1 MKNLFKFAAMMA
13 AAVLSISSFVSCD
26 DEDEKFESKT
36 FTVEL
41 LLSWVLDMSGYGLI
55 VLVLRL
61 IQCRNQ

>member
-13 AAVLSISSFVSCD
+13 AAVLSVSSFVSCD
-26 DEDEKFESKT
+26 DDDEKFESKT

-41 LLSWVLDMSGYGLI
+41 PAQLGTGYEWYGLI